1 MRLLLPLLA
10 VLTLSA
16 CNDVPVLH
24 SAVPEAASADA
35 VVEGFD
41 GDIRFW
47 ADEAPKDFDKVV
59 AARLEQYTKVYAG
72 YYDQHHEYPPLSY
85 LAISGGAYDGAFG
98 AGLLSGWTEHG
109 DRPDFA
115 LVTGVSTG
123 ALIAPFAFIGPKY
136 DGELKT
142 FFTKTRSDNIFAWSV
157 WKVVAGLSGGLAV
170 TDNSPL
176 AKRIEQVIT
185 PQVLAEIAEQNKRG
199 KQLLIGT
206 TNVEAQRGVIWDIG
220 KIASSGNPGAL
231 KLVHQIMLASASV
244 PGLFKPVFIHV
255 TAGGVRYDEIHAD
268 GGITSQVFAYPMK
281 LNRSIVEGM
290 KRLHLQR
297 DLYIVRNSKI
307 TPEYQAMQPGI
318 FSLTARSVET
328 LIKYQGLGDLYRLY
342 VSTQRDGVGYHL
354 ATIPASFHSES
365 KELFDPDYMGALF
378 DVGYRM
384 GGEPRAWA
392 QNPPGVVY
400 MDVPAKDA
408 KPQKTVG
415 K

>member
-1 MRLLLPLLA
+1 MFFRRIVPLIALLLA
-10 VLTLSA
+10 GCTE
-16 CNDVPVLH
+16 VPVLH
-24 SAVPEAASADA
+24 AAVPAMQSDSA

-41 GDIRFW
+41 SGIRFW
-47 ADEAPKDFDKVV
+47 ADDAPKDFDKVV
-59 AARLEQYTKVYAG
+59 AARLVQYTQANAQYYAE
-72 YYDQHHEYPPLSY
+72 HHEYPGLSY

-98 AGLLSGWTEHG
+98 AGLLTGWSDRGT
-109 DRPDFA
+109 RPDFA

-123 ALIAPFAFIGPKY
+123 ALIAPFVFIGPKY
-136 DGELKT
+136 DPALKD
-142 FFTKTRSDNIFAWSV
+142 FFTKTRSDNIFAVSIWD
-157 WKVVAGLSGGLAV
+157 VVAGVTGGLAV
-170 TDNSPL
+170 TDSAPL
-176 AKRIEQVIT
+176 ASKIEKAVT
-185 PQVLAEIAEQNKRG
+185 PQVLKEIAEQNQRG

-231 KLVHQIMLASASV
+231 KLVREIMLASASV

-255 TAGGVRYDEIHAD
+255 TVGGQRYDEIHAD

-290 KRLHLQR
+290 KRLKLKR

-307 TPEYQAMQPGI
+307 SPEYHAMQPGV

-354 ATIPASFHSES
+354 ATIPADFKVES
-365 KELFDPDYMGALF
+365 KELFDPAYMSALF
-378 DVGYRM
+378 EVGYNM
-384 GGEPRAWA
+384 GGSAGAWVE
-392 QNPPGVVY
+392 NPPGVQYV
-400 MDVPAKDA
+400 DVAE
-408 KPQKTVG
+408 TG